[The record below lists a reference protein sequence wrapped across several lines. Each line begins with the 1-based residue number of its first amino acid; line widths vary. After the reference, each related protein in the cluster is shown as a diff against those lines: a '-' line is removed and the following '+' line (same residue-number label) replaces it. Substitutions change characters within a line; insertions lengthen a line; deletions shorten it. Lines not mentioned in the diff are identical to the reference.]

1 MAKTRKTLLPK
12 NLASYDVY
20 IEDKTPTSV
29 YFEVTKLPQYF
40 TGGRN
45 SFLIG
50 GSSALQNGSGI
61 QIEILDANNQ
71 PVFYNPVLKYVEGN
85 SRMVS
90 VEINENTAVGIGT
103 IIIMGQAAQTI
114 DGKQIP
120 PDWQG
125 KYNVRWVGNVIIEP
139 NLRNSSPIKLLNQP
153 VVLSEERRLYNV
165 ATSSYATSSIPFTAS
180 LTPMLYSGIQ
190 VGYLISAVSPT
201 TFSAD
206 LYNSTI
212 TGSLI
217 VDGVSASM
225 YLPITDILNSTTAFT
240 SGQVIQTTDGRV
252 IDKIYLTSGSYS
264 STILTQTASITS
276 SAKINYGKLDITN
289 VNIPISYAKLRIAN
303 LNTVSGEIVKAKV
316 YSKVTTNISDYKL
329 IANVPV
335 TTEELLVSGS
345 IRGDLAIGDFNLSTN
360 ISSNWYSDQ
369 LETSSNVIYPS
380 SGSAAYYNP
389 TLPTS
394 SIIPLTLRLN
404 DSVLLRSIY
413 AEVPTV
419 NNSSY
424 SGPISESGYFIG
436 NKQSVLL
443 FPTTEYTLT
452 LDAYYKQT
460 SASVVLTGSVP
471 PVDIYIVGT
480 GGVSVVGND
489 PLGQKIGS
497 LKVVPNAAV
506 QRYQQEQFN
515 FTPSLPQAA
524 SVGVRFVV
532 YDGFWN
538 FSNISLKPASD
549 KLFAPDEAQFLVP
562 NTEYFNDYLQHKIEF
577 FDINSNSTDVEAI
590 STPTFFTGS
599 NIDLGTL
606 P

>member
-20 IEDKTPTSV
+20 IEDRSTNSV
-29 YFEVTKLPQYF
+29 YFDLTKLPQYF

-61 QIEILDANNQ
+61 QIEILDANSQ
-71 PVFYNPVLKYVEGN
+71 PIFYNPVLKYVEGN

-90 VEINENTAVGIGT
+90 VEINETTAVGPCT

-114 DGKQIP
+114 DGTPIP
-120 PDWQG
+120 PDWRG
-125 KYNVRWVGNVIIEP
+125 KYNVRWMGTVVVEP
-139 NLRNSSPIKLLNQP
+139 NLRNTSPIKLLNQP

-190 VGYLISAVSPT
+190 VGYLISAISPT

-212 TGSLI
+212 TGSLLI
-217 VDGVSASM
+217 DNVSASM
-225 YLPITDILNSTTAFT
+225 YLPITDILNSTTAFS

-252 IDKIYLTSGSYS
+252 VDKLYLTSGSYTS
-264 STILTQTASITS
+264 SVFTQNASITS
-276 SAKINYGKLDITN
+276 SAKINYGKLDIIN
-289 VNIPISYAKLRIAN
+289 VNIPISYAKLRVAN

-316 YSKVTTNISDYKL
+316 YSKVSTNISDYKL
-329 IANVPV
+329 VANVPV
-335 TTEELLVSGS
+335 TTAELLVTGS
-345 IRGDLAIGDFNLSTN
+345 IRGDIAIGDFNLSTN
-360 ISSNWYSDQ
+360 VSSNWYSDR
-369 LETSSNVIYPS
+369 LETSSNVIYTS
-380 SGSAAYYNP
+380 SGSSAYYNSAVSV
-389 TLPTS
+389 T
-394 SIIPLTLRLN
+394 PLTLRIN

-413 AEVPTV
+413 AEVPTT
-419 NNSSY
+419 NSSSY
-424 SGPISESGYFIG
+424 DGQISESGYFIG
-436 NKQSVLL
+436 NKQSVVL
-443 FPTTEYTLT
+443 FPTTEYTLA

-460 SASVVLTGSVP
+460 SASIVLTGSVP

-480 GGVSVVGND
+480 EGTSVVSND
-489 PLGQKIGS
+489 PLGQKVGS
-497 LKVVPNAAV
+497 LKVVTNATT

-515 FTPSLPQAA
+515 FTPLLAQAA
-524 SVGVRFVV
+524 PVGVRFVV
-532 YDGFWN
+532 HDGFWN
-538 FSNISLKPASD
+538 FSNISLKPSSD
-549 KLFAPDEAQFLVP
+549 ALFAPDEAQFLVP

-577 FDINSNSTDVEAI
+577 FDINNNSTDVEAV

>member
-1 MAKTRKTLLPK
+1 MAKTRKTLQPK

-20 IEDKTPTSV
+20 IEDRTPTSV

-50 GSSALQNGSGI
+50 GSSVLQNGSGV

-85 SRMVS
+85 SRMIS
-90 VEINENTAVGIGT
+90 VEINENTAVGQCT
-103 IIIMGQAAQTI
+103 IIIMGQATQTI
-114 DGKQIP
+114 DGRPIP

-139 NLRNSSPIKLLNQP
+139 NLRNTSPIKLLNQP

-165 ATSSYATSSIPFTAS
+165 ATSSYTTSSIPFTAS

-217 VDGVSASM
+217 IDGVSASM
-225 YLPITDILNSTTAFT
+225 YLPITDILNSTTAFS

-252 IDKIYLTSGSYS
+252 VDKMYLTSGSYTS
-264 STILTQTASITS
+264 SILAQIASITS
-276 SAKINYGKLDITN
+276 SAQINYGKLGIINT
-289 VNIPISYAKLRIAN
+289 NIPISYAKLRVAN

-335 TTEELLVSGS
+335 VTEELLTSSS
-345 IRGDLAIGDFNLSTN
+345 IRGDLAIGDFNASTN

-369 LETSSNVIYPS
+369 LETSSNVVYTS

-394 SIIPLTLRLN
+394 SVIPLTLRIN
-404 DSVLLRSIY
+404 DSVLLRSMY
-413 AEVPTV
+413 AEIPTV

-424 SGPISESGYFIG
+424 SGQISESGYFIG

-460 SASVVLTGSVP
+460 SASIVLTGSVP

-480 GGVSVVGND
+480 GGASVVSND

-524 SVGVRFVV
+524 LVGVRFVV

-549 KLFAPDEAQFLVP
+549 KLFAPDEAQFSVP
-562 NTEYFNDYLQHKIEF
+562 NTEYYNDYLQHKIEF
-577 FDINSNSTDVEAI
+577 FDINSNSTDVEAV

-599 NIDLGTL
+599 NIDFGTL